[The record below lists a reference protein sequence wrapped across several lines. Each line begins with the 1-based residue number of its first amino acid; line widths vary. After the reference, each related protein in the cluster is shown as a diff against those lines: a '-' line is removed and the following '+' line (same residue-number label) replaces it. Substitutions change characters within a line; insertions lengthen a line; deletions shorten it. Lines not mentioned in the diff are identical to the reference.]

1 MCMWYTC
8 EHILS
13 FSFCVSVCVTV
24 CDCIPLTGVR
34 LQHVRSELNQ
44 PLSGQLD
51 LVQLIAEALV
61 LSVKLGCF
69 CLAKALKGEL
79 YNRETASVV
88 MHVGVAN
95 PYVQKTCSQ

>member
-1 MCMWYTC
+1 MC
-8 EHILS
+8 
-13 FSFCVSVCVTV
+13 VCV

-34 LQHVRSELNQ
+34 LQHVSSELYQ

-69 CLAKALKGEL
+69 CLAQALKGEL

-88 MHVGVAN
+88 MHVGVAKLAAIVYRKHAVN
-95 PYVQKTCSQ
+95 DKFFKLYCISRFA